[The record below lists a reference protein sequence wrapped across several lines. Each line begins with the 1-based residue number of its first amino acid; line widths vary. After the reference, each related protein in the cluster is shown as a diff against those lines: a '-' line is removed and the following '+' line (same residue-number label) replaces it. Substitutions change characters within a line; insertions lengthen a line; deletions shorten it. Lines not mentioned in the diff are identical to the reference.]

1 MTEQSSV
8 VIRKFELKDLDQVIE
23 INTLT
28 LPENYP
34 ERFFRTISAELPSA
48 FQVCQING
56 KIIGYTMARMET
68 GLSHYSIFHR
78 AKKGHTVSIAVLP
91 PYRRKKLATKLLIVS
106 IAAMISN
113 GATELYLEVRVSNKA
128 AVGLYNHLGYEILKE
143 IRHYYRDHES
153 AYLMVQKVNR
163 ETIITP
169 GVATSDE

>member
-23 INTLT
+23 INMQT

-34 ERFFRTISAELPSA
+34 ERFFRTIYAELPSA
-48 FQVCQING
+48 FQICQING
-56 KIIGYTMARMET
+56 IIIGYTMARMET

-78 AKKGHTVSIAVLP
+78 AKKGHTVSVAIIP
-91 PYRRKKLATKLLIVS
+91 PYRRKNLATKLLKAS

-128 AVGLYNHLGYEILKE
+128 AVGLYSHLGYEIIKE

-163 ETIITP
+163 EKLIAS
-169 GVATSDE
+169 GVAASDE

>member
-23 INTLT
+23 INMQT

-34 ERFFRTISAELPSA
+34 ERFFRTIYAELPSA
-48 FQVCQING
+48 FQVCQLEG

-78 AKKGHTVSIAVLP
+78 AKKGHTVSVAVLP
-91 PYRRKKLATKLLIVS
+91 PLRRKNIASNLLKAS
-106 IAAMISN
+106 IAAMIAN

-128 AVGLYNHLGYEILKE
+128 AVALYNHLGYEIIKE
-143 IRHYYRDHES
+143 IRHYYRDRES
-153 AYLMVQKVNR
+153 AYLMAQKVNR
-163 ETIITP
+163 ERIIP
-169 GVATSDE
+169 SGVASSDK